1 MLHGVNPDGSWN
13 IGASKT
19 GYFVIF
25 ASAHGIFSE
34 DFAAIDEYHALRQ
47 AYEICGHDWEGWV
60 TVDDNSKLAED
71 DESEPILSFKHT
83 RQ

>member
-1 MLHGVNPDGSWN
+1 MLHGVNPDRSWN

-34 DFAAIDEYHALRQ
+34 DFAAVD
-47 AYEICGHDWEGWV
+47 AY
-60 TVDDNSKLAED
+60 